1 LNVDVGRPGP
11 RRVKKKVGRD
21 DLQMMQ
27 ASMRSPKK
35 TAAKT
40 KTKATTR
47 AEVTTDASSGK
58 GRVGV
63 DEELREERRHLLE
76 RELVLAQD
84 KARMWGA
91 MAEAISKQIRELSK

>member
-1 LNVDVGRPGP
+1 
-11 RRVKKKVGRD
+11 VKKKVARE

-27 ASMRSPKK
+27 ASARSPRK

-40 KTKATTR
+40 KAKAM
-47 AEVTTDASSGK
+47 ATTDASSGK
-58 GRVGV
+58 GKVGS
-63 DEELREERRHLLE
+63 DEEIKEERSRHLE

-91 MAEAISKQIRELSK
+91 MAEVISKQIRELPK